1 LARAGDR
8 TTVVTADARISAS
21 ADPLDETEFRR
32 ILGQFATGVTIV
44 TSVDREGRLSG
55 FTASSF
61 SSVSLDPP
69 LVLVCVKYGARSY
82 QHLRERQAFTVHILD
97 ADQTRIAHSF
107 ATPGGDRSMAC
118 EWRLNARG
126 FPILSEFHAALECRL
141 FREYEGGDHAIIVG
155 KVETIH
161 AHPGDRDPLV
171 FYKGRLFPLG
181 QGGGA
186 RQA

>member
-1 LARAGDR
+1 MTAEAQVSSRAG
-8 TTVVTADARISAS
+8 AF
-21 ADPLDETEFRR
+21 DETGFRR

-44 TSVDREGRLSG
+44 TIVDPEGGLSG
-55 FTASSF
+55 FTASAF

-82 QHLRERQAFTVHILD
+82 RHLRQQQAFTIHILA

-107 ATPGGDRSMAC
+107 AAPGGDRSMAC
-118 EWRLNARG
+118 DWRVNQRG

-155 KVETIH
+155 KVESIH
-161 AHPGDRDPLV
+161 AQPDGRDPLV
-171 FYKGRLFPLG
+171 SYKGRLFPLG
-181 QGGGA
+181 QVGGV

>member
-1 LARAGDR
+1 MTAEAQTSSR
-8 TTVVTADARISAS
+8 ADAF
-21 ADPLDETEFRR
+21 DETEFRR

-44 TSVDREGRLSG
+44 TIVDQEGGLSG
-55 FTASSF
+55 FTASAF

-82 QHLRERQAFTVHILD
+82 RHLRQQQAFTIHILD

-107 ATPGGDRSMAC
+107 AAPGGDRSMAC
-118 EWRLNARG
+118 DWRVNQRG

-155 KVETIH
+155 KVESIH
-161 AHPGDRDPLV
+161 ARPDRRDPLV

-181 QGGGA
+181 QVGGA
-186 RQA
+186 RRA